1 MEQGSA
7 GERRAVE
14 VLSAAGAPAA
24 DVAEAVRV
32 ATLLAEPLALRGE
45 ALRSLAQ
52 ALDVARDALSP
63 LAAGRPVSG
72 PAARS
77 LVTIAMMALG
87 QAVEATE
94 ELEVVATKT
103 ERIVKEPRHESYR
116 TQ

>member
-1 MEQGSA
+1 MEQGGS
-7 GERRAVE
+7 GETQ
-14 VLSAAGAPAA
+14 
-24 DVAEAVRV
+24 VAEALGGLGTAAEV
-32 ATLLAEPLALRGE
+32 AEAARIAVLLAEQLTLKGE

-103 ERIVKEPRHESYR
+103 KRIVKEPRHESYR